1 MSELNTPTG
10 NSGSQGSDGQQKA
23 GGLISGILAV
33 LVALIV
39 VALVFA
45 GVFFFVVRTNLFD
58 MGDRFRGSLQDKPL
72 LSWMLPAQSP
82 DEDPEAAENLT
93 PLELREKYTEYRER
107 VAALEA
113 AVEAL
118 SDTVDDLTAQ
128 NLSLTAITEDTDA
141 QVQEQEALLA
151 AINRQKEELGIL
163 SAEVAEG
170 LASGDTEGFKAYFEK
185 MDPEVAAEI
194 YATVLTTEAAND
206 QSKQAARPFEL
217 MDRKKAAD
225 VMKELWTKDKQLL
238 LSIVDA
244 NKPQT
249 LAEILANMEATLA
262 ADITRNLAD
271 FRKAKLAPAA
281 AGE

>member
-141 QVQEQEALLA
+141 QVQ
-151 AINRQKEELGIL
+151 
-163 SAEVAEG
+163 
-170 LASGDTEGFKAYFEK
+170 
-185 MDPEVAAEI
+185 
-194 YATVLTTEAAND
+194 
-206 QSKQAARPFEL
+206 
-217 MDRKKAAD
+217 
-225 VMKELWTKDKQLL
+225 
-238 LSIVDA
+238 
-244 NKPQT
+244 
-249 LAEILANMEATLA
+249 
-262 ADITRNLAD
+262 
-271 FRKAKLAPAA
+271 
-281 AGE
+281 